1 MTKTAKSNTR
11 KGPSES
17 ATAFSVG
24 TVKRGND
31 GNMWKIIIT
40 STGIHRWSV
49 IKSNNGRTNTGTIN
63 TGTINTGTTKNN
75 KTVKNK
81 TVNKSSSVYAD
92 ASIEPNKEDISL
104 TELKNL
110 AKKYKVL
117 SSGKSKSQLA
127 LLIFNIISHGMTTS
141 DLEKIVHLLPSKEK
155 RKAKLMIDKQR
166 KYPITDYK
174 GMWKPM
180 PKPLNKMS
188 RAELIRNLRHFR
200 DAWENETGRNQD
212 LSDERLDEETDKT
225 LREHLGWY
233 YSDTAKIIAANSI
246 RDNNY
251 I

>member
-1 MTKTAKSNTR
+1 MTKTAMSNTNTR

-40 STGIHRWSV
+40 ATGVHRWSV
-49 IKSNNGRTNTGTIN
+49 IKSNNGTTNR
-63 TGTINTGTTKNN
+63 GTTKKN
-75 KTVKNK
+75 KTVKNR
-81 TVNKSSSVYAD
+81 SSVYVD
-92 ASIEPNKEDISL
+92 ASIQPSKEDISL
-104 TELKNL
+104 TELKKL

-166 KYPITDYK
+166 EYPITDYK
-174 GMWKPM
+174 DMWKPM

-188 RAELIRNLRHFR
+188 RVELIRNLRHFR

-212 LSDERLDEETDKT
+212 LSDERLDGETDKT

-233 YSDTAKIIAANSI
+233 YSDTAKNIAANWI
-246 RDNNY
+246 RNNM
-251 I
+251 

>member
-1 MTKTAKSNTR
+1 MTKTAMSNTNTR

-40 STGIHRWSV
+40 ATGVHRWSV
-49 IKSNNGRTNTGTIN
+49 IKSNNGTTNR
-63 TGTINTGTTKNN
+63 GTTKKN
-75 KTVKNK
+75 KTVKNR
-81 TVNKSSSVYAD
+81 SSVYVD
-92 ASIEPNKEDISL
+92 ASIQPSKEDISL
-104 TELKNL
+104 TELKKL

-166 KYPITDYK
+166 EYPITDYK
-174 GMWKPM
+174 DMWKPI
-180 PKPLNKMS
+180 PKPLNKML
-188 RAELIRNLRHFR
+188 RVELIRNLRHFR
-200 DAWENETGRNQD
+200 DAWENETGRNED
-212 LSDERLDEETDKT
+212 LSDERLDGETDKT

-233 YSDTAKIIAANSI
+233 YSDTAKNIAANWI
-246 RDNNY
+246 RNNM
-251 I
+251 

>member
-1 MTKTAKSNTR
+1 MTKTVKSNTNTR

-24 TVKRGND
+24 TVKMGND

-40 STGIHRWSV
+40 STGTHRWSV
-49 IKSNNGRTNTGTIN
+49 IKSNNG
-63 TGTINTGTTKNN
+63 TTKKN

-81 TVNKSSSVYAD
+81 TVKTRSSVYAD
-92 ASIEPNKEDISL
+92 ASIEPNKKDISL
-104 TELKNL
+104 TELKKL
-110 AKKYKVL
+110 ATKYKVL

-127 LLIFNIISHGMTTS
+127 LLIFNIRSHGMTTS

-166 KYPITDYK
+166 EYPITDYK
-174 GMWKPM
+174 DMWKPM

-188 RAELIRNLRHFR
+188 RVELIRNLRHFR
-200 DAWENETGRNQD
+200 DAWENETGRNAD
-212 LSDERLDEETDKT
+212 LSDERLDGETDKT

-233 YSDTAKIIAANSI
+233 YSDTAKNLATNWI
-246 RDNNY
+246 RDNKY

>member
-1 MTKTAKSNTR
+1 MTKTEKSNTNTR
-11 KGPSES
+11 KGPPES

-24 TVKRGND
+24 TIKKGND
-31 GNMWKIIIT
+31 GNMWKIIT
-40 STGIHRWSV
+40 TVAGTHRWSI
-49 IKSNNGRTNTGTIN
+49 IKGNNSA
-63 TGTINTGTTKNN
+63 TKKN

-81 TVNKSSSVYAD
+81 TVKTRSSEDAD
-92 ASIEPNKEDISL
+92 ASVKPSKEDISL

-110 AKKYKVL
+110 AKKYSVL

-127 LLIFNIISHGMTTS
+127 LLIYNIRSHGMTTS

-166 KYPITDYK
+166 EYPITDYK
-174 GMWKPM
+174 DMWKPM

-188 RAELIRNLRHFR
+188 RVELIRNLRHFR
-200 DAWENETGRNQD
+200 DAWENETGRNAD
-212 LSDERLDEETDKT
+212 LSDERLDGETDKT

-233 YSDTAKIIAANSI
+233 YSDTAKNIATNWI
-246 RDNNY
+246 RDNKY

>member
-1 MTKTAKSNTR
+1 MTKTAKSNTNTNTR

-24 TVKRGND
+24 TVKKGND

-40 STGIHRWSV
+40 ATGVHRWSV
-49 IKSNNGRTNTGTIN
+49 IKSNNDTTNKVA
-63 TGTINTGTTKNN
+63 TKKN
-75 KTVKNK
+75 KTVKNR
-81 TVNKSSSVYAD
+81 SSVYVD
-92 ASIEPNKEDISL
+92 VSIQPNKEDISL
-104 TELKNL
+104 TELKKL
-110 AKKYKVL
+110 ATKYKVL

-127 LLIFNIISHGMTTS
+127 LLIFNIIGHGMTTS

-166 KYPITDYK
+166 EYPITDYK
-174 GMWKPM
+174 DMWKPI

-188 RAELIRNLRHFR
+188 RVELIRKLRDFR
-200 DAWENETGRNQD
+200 DAWENETGRNAD
-212 LSDERLDEETDKT
+212 LSDERLDGETDKT

-233 YSDTAKIIAANSI
+233 YSDTAKIIASNWI
-246 RDNNY
+246 RDNKY

>member
-1 MTKTAKSNTR
+1 MTKTVKSNTNTR

-24 TVKRGND
+24 TVKMGND

-49 IKSNNGRTNTGTIN
+49 IKSNNGTT
-63 TGTINTGTTKNN
+63 NTGTTKKN
-75 KTVKNK
+75 KMVKNK
-81 TVNKSSSVYAD
+81 TVKTRSSVYAD
-92 ASIEPNKEDISL
+92 ASIEPNKKDISL
-104 TELKNL
+104 TELKKL
-110 AKKYKVL
+110 ATKYKVL

-127 LLIFNIISHGMTTS
+127 LLIFNIRSHGMTTS

-166 KYPITDYK
+166 EYPITDYK
-174 GMWKPM
+174 DMWKPM

-188 RAELIRNLRHFR
+188 RVELIRNLRHFR
-200 DAWENETGRNQD
+200 DAWENETGRNAD
-212 LSDERLDEETDKT
+212 LSDERLDGETDKT

-233 YSDTAKIIAANSI
+233 YSDTAKNIAANWI
-246 RDNNY
+246 RDNKY

>member
-1 MTKTAKSNTR
+1 MTKTVKSNTNTNTR

-24 TVKRGND
+24 SVKRGND

-40 STGIHRWSV
+40 ATGVHRWSV
-49 IKSNNGRTNTGTIN
+49 IKSNNGTTNR
-63 TGTINTGTTKNN
+63 GTTKKN
-75 KTVKNK
+75 KTVKMR
-81 TVNKSSSVYAD
+81 SSVYVD
-92 ASIEPNKEDISL
+92 ASIQPNKEDISL
-104 TELKNL
+104 TELKKL

-166 KYPITDYK
+166 EYPITDYK
-174 GMWKPM
+174 DMWKPM

-188 RAELIRNLRHFR
+188 RVELIRNLRHFR
-200 DAWENETGRNQD
+200 DAWENETGRNAD
-212 LSDERLDEETDKT
+212 LSDERLDGETDKT

-233 YSDTAKIIAANSI
+233 YSDTAKNIATNWI
-246 RDNNY
+246 RDNKY

>member
-1 MTKTAKSNTR
+1 MTKTVKSNTNTR

-24 TVKRGND
+24 TVKMGND

-49 IKSNNGRTNTGTIN
+49 IKSNNGTT
-63 TGTINTGTTKNN
+63 NTGTTKKN
-75 KTVKNK
+75 KMVKNK
-81 TVNKSSSVYAD
+81 TVKTRSSVYAD
-92 ASIEPNKEDISL
+92 ASIEPNKKDISL
-104 TELKNL
+104 TELKKL
-110 AKKYKVL
+110 ATKYKVL

-127 LLIFNIISHGMTTS
+127 LLIFNIRSHGMTTS
-141 DLEKIVHLLPSKEK
+141 DLEKIVHLLPIKEK
-155 RKAKLMIDKQR
+155 RKTKLMIDKQR
-166 KYPITDYK
+166 EYPITDYK
-174 GMWKPM
+174 DMWKPM

-188 RAELIRNLRHFR
+188 RVELIRNLRHFR

-212 LSDERLDEETDKT
+212 LSDERLDGETDKT

-233 YSDTAKIIAANSI
+233 YSDTAKNIATNWI
-246 RDNNY
+246 RDNKY